1 MNKKPTNSPVVASL
15 SPLGLAASSPVTGA
29 GATMPCRECDG
40 KGEAEYMGL
49 CDRYYRWADCHSCNG
64 TGLEAAYCETCE
76 GPLTDGLCRDCD
88 FPSGWFLAERM
99 ALGMVKP

>member
-1 MNKKPTNSPVVASL
+1 MNKHPAAPVPTAGR
-15 SPLGLAASSPVTGA
+15 PLTAVGTNPP
-29 GATMPCRECDG
+29 TMKCRECGG

-64 TGLEAAYCETCE
+64 TGLEAAYCGTCD
-76 GPLTDGLCRDCD
+76 GSLTATGFCMACD
-88 FPSGWFLAERM
+88 DFESGWLLAERS